1 MSEAV
6 GAATAS
12 SPVFVTAIYDLA
24 HHEAN
29 PHRKP
34 IEHYLSDRSCQ
45 WVLTLRPLV
54 LFTEERLVERIREK
68 LGNAGGG
75 ITIIV
80 REFRDLSISC
90 NTTIPRIPY
99 HTSTPCKDTLSHKQL
114 QWEKF
119 EMVAEVA
126 QMLRGRDSGN
136 RAFVWAD
143 FGLGA
148 ILHDVPE
155 SYPEMA
161 MLRVAYPHDKFT
173 CTVIN
178 PVTPAEFEDRATYYE
193 RWRYR
198 VAGGFWSVGHEILPD
213 FLRFVRREMAWLR
226 LEGRTPVDEDI
237 MGRFAYRFPSKCRFY
252 FGDYGSLV
260 ANRVAAGAVPP
271 GVPPK
276 YDTAVAAQAIQKALL
291 YRPEYLQYAAVSYP
305 ATPAPA
311 TTTPAD
317 SPAAQTPK
325 SGCDT
330 PDTCG

>member
-1 MSEAV
+1 MSEVV

-54 LFTEERLVERIREK
+54 LFTEERLLERIREK
-68 LGNAGGG
+68 LGPGTAAGGN

-90 NTTIPRIPY
+90 NTTTPRIPY

-126 QMLRGRDSGN
+126 QMLKGRHSVG
-136 RAFVWAD
+136 AFVWAD

-161 MLRVAYPHDKFT
+161 VIRATYPHDKFT

-178 PVTPAEFEDRATYYE
+178 PVTPAEFEDRDTYYE

-198 VAGGFWSVGHEILPD
+198 VAGGFWSVGCSILPD
-213 FLRFVRREMAWLR
+213 FLRFVRREIAWLR

-237 MGRFAYRFPSKCRFY
+237 MGRFAYRFPSKCSFY

-260 ANRVAAGAVPP
+260 ANRVAAGF
-271 GVPPK
+271 PPK

-291 YRPEYLQYAAVSYP
+291 YRPEYLQYAAGYQ
-305 ATPAPA
+305 ATPK

-317 SPAAQTPK
+317 SPAEQTPK
-325 SGCDT
+325 SGFDT

>member
-1 MSEAV
+1 M
-6 GAATAS
+6 TAS

-68 LGNAGGG
+68 LSPGAATAGGG

-80 REFRDLSISC
+80 REFRDLRLAATGI
-90 NTTIPRIPY
+90 TPRIPY

-126 QMLRGRDSGN
+126 QMFRGRLHGSDSVN

-178 PVTPAEFEDRATYYE
+178 PVTPAEFEDRETYYE

-213 FLRFVRREMAWLR
+213 FLQFVHREIAWLR

-237 MGRFAYRFPSKCRFY
+237 MGRFAYRFPAKCRFY

-260 ANRVAAGAVPP
+260 ANRVVPAGF
-271 GVPPK
+271 PPK
-276 YDTAVAAQAIQKALL
+276 YDTTVAAQAIQKALV
-291 YRPEYLQYAAVSYP
+291 YRPEYLQYA
-305 ATPAPA
+305 
-311 TTTPAD
+311 TPAD

>member
-1 MSEAV
+1 MSDTV
-6 GAATAS
+6 AAT
-12 SPVFVTAIYDLA
+12 PVFVTAIYDLA

-68 LGNAGGG
+68 LGPGAAAGEN

-80 REFRDLSISC
+80 REFRDLKVFTAVTG
-90 NTTIPRIPY
+90 TTTPRIPY
-99 HTSTPCKDTLSHKQL
+99 YTSTPCKDTLSHKQL

-126 QMLRGRDSGN
+126 RMLEGRNLVD
-136 RAFVWAD
+136 ALVWAD

-161 MLRVAYPHDKFT
+161 VIRATYPRDKFT

-178 PVTPAEFEDRATYYE
+178 PVTAAEFEDRDTYYE

-198 VAGGFWSVGHEILPD
+198 VAGGFWSVGQEVLPD
-213 FLRFVRREMAWLR
+213 FLRFVRREIAWLR

-237 MGRFAYRFPSKCRFY
+237 MGRFAYRFPAKCKFY

-260 ANRVAAGAVPP
+260 ANRVAALAAAGV
-271 GVPPK
+271 VPPK
-276 YDTAVAAQAIQKALL
+276 YDTAVAAQAMQKALL
-291 YRPEYLQYAAVSYP
+291 YRPEYLENAIAA
-305 ATPAPA
+305 ATPA
-311 TTTPAD
+311 TSTTPPD

-325 SGCDT
+325 SGCGT